1 MFETVFTQVVILFIL
16 ILLGVILNKVK
27 ILNDSAIKGMTDVI
41 LYIVTPAAI
50 IKSFIRDYSP
60 QLLKNL
66 GIGIIATF
74 LAHIIFI
81 LISLLLIRSRDIS
94 RKKVLQFGII
104 FSNCGYMSL
113 PLLQAV
119 LGDDGVFYGA
129 TYIAVFQMV
138 IWSYGIFLMGDGL
151 KTVTPKK
158 VLLSPGLIG
167 FLIAFAIFFFEI
179 PMPTVIREPISYM
192 ASLNTPLP
200 MIIIGYH
207 LANSNI
213 IKGLTDLNLLFSTF
227 LKLAVLPIIVTLG
240 FFAFGLKGT
249 MPLAITIC
257 ASAPTAA
264 INTMFAVKFGRDT
277 SLSVTMVSLS
287 TLLSIISM
295 PLIVTL
301 AEKLLI

>member
-16 ILLGVILNKVK
+16 IFLGVILNKTK
-27 ILNDSAIKGMTDVI
+27 ILNKGAIKGMTDVI

-50 IKSFIRDYSP
+50 IKSFMREYST

-66 GIGIIATF
+66 GIGIVATF
-74 LAHIIFI
+74 LAHIVFI
-81 LISLLLIRSRDIS
+81 LVSLLLIRNRDIS

-119 LGDDGVFYGA
+119 LGADGVFYGA

-138 IWSYGIFLMGDGL
+138 IWSYGVFLMGDGL

-167 FLIAFAIFFFEI
+167 FLIAFVIFFFEI
-179 PMPTVIREPISYM
+179 PMPAVIRDPISYM

-207 LANSNI
+207 LANSNV
-213 IKGLTDLNLLFSTF
+213 IKGLTDISLLFATF
-227 LKLAVLPIIVTLG
+227 LKLAVLPLIVILG

-249 MPLAITIC
+249 MPLALTIC

>member
-66 GIGIIATF
+66 GIGIVATF

-81 LISLLLIRSRDIS
+81 LISLLLIRSRNIS

-167 FLIAFAIFFFEI
+167 FLIAFVIFFFEI

-213 IKGLTDLNLLFSTF
+213 IKGLTDLNLLFATF
-227 LKLAVLPIIVTLG
+227 LKLVVLPIIVTLG

>member
-81 LISLLLIRSRDIS
+81 LISLLLIRSRNIS

-129 TYIAVFQMV
+129 TYIAVFQIV

-167 FLIAFAIFFFEI
+167 FLIAFVIFFFEI

>member
-66 GIGIIATF
+66 GIGIVATF

-81 LISLLLIRSRDIS
+81 LISLLLIRSRNIS

-167 FLIAFAIFFFEI
+167 FLIAFVIFFFEI

-213 IKGLTDLNLLFSTF
+213 IKGLTDLNLLFATF